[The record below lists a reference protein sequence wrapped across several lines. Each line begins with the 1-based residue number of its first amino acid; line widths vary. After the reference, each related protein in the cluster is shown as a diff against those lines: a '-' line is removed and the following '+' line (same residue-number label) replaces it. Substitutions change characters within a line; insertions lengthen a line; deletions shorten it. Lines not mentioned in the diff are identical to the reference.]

1 VTGINTKK
9 TFVPDASII
18 LKWVLPRG
26 NEPYSKQAHAISQAF
41 YDNEID
47 LILPSLWIYEVG
59 NVLTIKYPEV
69 AGVLLAHLTNL
80 AIPVLQ
86 PSARLI
92 ELTTKLVARHS
103 VTFYDASYHAL
114 AVTSDALFV
123 TADEKFLRKV
133 TDDEYC
139 RHIRDWSHKAHGG

>member
-1 VTGINTKK
+1 MTGISTKPK
-9 TFVPDASII
+9 VVPDASVI
-18 LKWVLPRG
+18 LKWVLPSE
-26 NEPYSKQAHAISQAF
+26 NEPYSKQAHEIFQAF

-47 LILPSLWIYEVG
+47 LVLPSLWVYEVG

-69 AGVLLAHLTNL
+69 AGALLAHLANL
-80 AIPVLQ
+80 DIPVVQ

-92 ELTTKLVARHS
+92 ELTTKLVKGHS

-114 AVTSDALFV
+114 AITSDALFV

-133 TDDEYC
+133 PGDTHC
-139 RHIRDWSHKAHGG
+139 QHIRDWNIA